1 MALPRRGNEIRVQ
14 MPYRPLG
21 RTGEMVSLV
30 GLGGYHIG
38 IQKEEQESIRL
49 IRTAVDSG
57 INFMDNSWDYNDGIS
72 EIRMGKALQDG
83 YRQKVFL
90 MTKIDGQD
98 KKTAA
103 GQLEECLRRL
113 QTDTIDLLQFHEI
126 IRLEDADRIF
136 ARGGA
141 LEAVLDARKAGKVRF
156 IGFTGHKS
164 PAVHLKMLQTAL
176 EHGFIFDAVQ
186 MPLNIMDAHFDSF
199 GKKVIPLLQKHDI
212 GILGMKAFGEKHIL
226 KSGLVTVEECLH
238 YVMNLPVHVIIVGCD
253 TFPYLEQ
260 ALAAARSFRPLTDEQ
275 RETLLAKT
283 AEAGKNGKLEP
294 FKTTSEFDATERNPH
309 WLGL

>member
-38 IQKEEQESIRL
+38 IQKDEQESIRL

-186 MPLNIMDAHFDSF
+186 MPLNVMDAHFDSF

-238 YVMNLPVHVIIVGCD
+238 YVMNLPVHVVIVGCD

-294 FKTTSEFDATERNPH
+294 FKTTSEFDATSRNPH

>member
-199 GKKVIPLLQKHDI
+199 GKKVIPILQKHDI

-275 RETLLAKT
+275 REALLAKT

>member
-1 MALPRRGNEIRVQ
+1 MPQPCQRDESRGQ
-14 MPYRPLG
+14 MPYRRLG

-38 IQKEEQESIRL
+38 IQKEEQESIHL

-57 INFMDNSWDYNDGIS
+57 INFLDNSWDYNDGIS

-98 KKTAA
+98 KKTAT

-113 QTDTIDLLQFHEI
+113 QTETIDLLQFHEI
-126 IRLEDADRIF
+126 IRMEDADRIF

-164 PAVHLKMLQTAL
+164 PAVHLRMLQTAL

-238 YVMNLPVHVIIVGCD
+238 YVMNLPVHVVIVGCD
-253 TFPYLEQ
+253 TPPYLEQ
-260 ALAAARSFRPLTDEQ
+260 ALAAAKSFRPLTEER
-275 RETLLAKT
+275 REALLAKT
-283 AEAGKNGKLEP
+283 AEAGKSGKFEP
-294 FKTTSEFDATERNPH
+294 FKTTSEFDATDRNPH

>member
-283 AEAGKNGKLEP
+283 AEAGKNGKFEP
-294 FKTTSEFDATERNPH
+294 FKTTSEFDATSRNPH

>member
-275 RETLLAKT
+275 REALLAKT
-283 AEAGKNGKLEP
+283 AEAGKNGMLEP

>member
-199 GKKVIPLLQKHDI
+199 GKKVIPILQKHDI

-275 RETLLAKT
+275 REALLAKT
-283 AEAGKNGKLEP
+283 AEAGKNGMLEP
-294 FKTTSEFDATERNPH
+294 FKTTSEFDATSRNPH

>member
-126 IRLEDADRIF
+126 IRMVAISHQILPP
-136 ARGGA
+136 
-141 LEAVLDARKAGKVRF
+141 KQ
-156 IGFTGHKS
+156 
-164 PAVHLKMLQTAL
+164 HLKR
-176 EHGFIFDAVQ
+176 
-186 MPLNIMDAHFDSF
+186 S
-199 GKKVIPLLQKHDI
+199 
-212 GILGMKAFGEKHIL
+212 LGH
-226 KSGLVTVEECLH
+226 
-238 YVMNLPVHVIIVGCD
+238 
-253 TFPYLEQ
+253 
-260 ALAAARSFRPLTDEQ
+260 
-275 RETLLAKT
+275 
-283 AEAGKNGKLEP
+283 
-294 FKTTSEFDATERNPH
+294 
-309 WLGL
+309 